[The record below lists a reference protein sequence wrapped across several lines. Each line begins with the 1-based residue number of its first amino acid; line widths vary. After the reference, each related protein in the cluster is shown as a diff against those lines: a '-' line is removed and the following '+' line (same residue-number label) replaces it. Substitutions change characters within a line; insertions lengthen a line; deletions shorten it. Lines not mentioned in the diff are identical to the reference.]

1 MTLAKIKKQNAQKSV
16 SGKEKLSLKIIN
28 SSLEAIQLENKINHL
43 EENQI
48 DIISIETT
56 IKN

>member
-1 MTLAKIKKQNAQKSV
+1 M
-16 SGKEKLSLKIIN
+16 SGKEKLSLKIIK

-48 DIISIETT
+48 DIISIETI